1 MARIR
6 TIKPEFWTDEKIV
19 ELSPFSRLLFIGLW
33 NFADDEGRMVFSLGR
48 IKMQIFPGDSLDI
61 SELFGEIR
69 GKLVEIYTIDN
80 IEYLQI
86 TGFSRHQKI
95 DKRMS
100 SKYPAPPIPPDS
112 PRFTPTPPDSPRR
125 NGRDQGMECIKER
138 NGMDQGVTPSLKTDL
153 VNLVNPSE
161 TKNKPIA
168 LVKVIIPPI
177 QIPDWIPVDAWN
189 DFVDSR
195 KKLKKPLT
203 QVAIKLAISS
213 LSKLKSEG
221 SDPKEVLEQSIL
233 NGYSGL
239 FPVKSKQ
246 LIAEKTGGAYVHWWD
261 TEEATHQK
269 ARQEG
274 VEIIDDLGTLRERIN
289 DVIQSKK
296 QRD

>member
-100 SKYPAPPIPPDS
+100 SKYPAPPIPSDS
-112 PRFTPTPPDSPRR
+112 PRFTPTYTDSPRR
-125 NGRDQGMECIKER
+125 NGRDQAM
-138 NGMDQGVTPSLKTDL
+138 
-153 VNLVNPSE
+153 
-161 TKNKPIA
+161 
-168 LVKVIIPPI
+168 
-177 QIPDWIPVDAWN
+177 
-189 DFVDSR
+189 
-195 KKLKKPLT
+195 
-203 QVAIKLAISS
+203 
-213 LSKLKSEG
+213 
-221 SDPKEVLEQSIL
+221 
-233 NGYSGL
+233 
-239 FPVKSKQ
+239 
-246 LIAEKTGGAYVHWWD
+246 
-261 TEEATHQK
+261 
-269 ARQEG
+269 
-274 VEIIDDLGTLRERIN
+274 
-289 DVIQSKK
+289 
-296 QRD
+296 

>member
-100 SKYPAPPIPPDS
+100 SKYPAPPIPSDS
-112 PRFTPTPPDSPRR
+112 PRFPPTPTDSPRR

-195 KKLKKPLT
+195 KKLRKPLT
-203 QVAIKLAISS
+203 QGAIKLAIST
-213 LSKLKSEG
+213 LSKLKLEG
-221 SDPKEVLEQSIL
+221 NDPKEVIEQSIL
-233 NGYSGL
+233 SGYSGL
-239 FPVKSKQ
+239 FPVNKGKQ
-246 LIAEKTGGAYVHWWD
+246 SITDQNRAVG
-261 TEEATHQK
+261 EAFK
-269 ARQEG
+269 LKLRQQ
-274 VEIIDDLGTLRERIN
+274 DQ
-289 DVIQSKK
+289 QS
-296 QRD
+296 QGETYEHE

>member
-100 SKYPAPPIPPDS
+100 SKYPAPPIHSDS
-112 PRFTPTPPDSPRR
+112 PRFTPTHPDSPRR

-138 NGMDQGVTPSLKTDL
+138 NGMDQGVTPSLKTDS
-153 VNLVNPSE
+153 VNLVN
-161 TKNKPIA
+161 PIA
-168 LVKVIIPPI
+168 LVKVIISPI

-203 QVAIKLAISS
+203 QVAIKLAIST
-213 LSKLKSEG
+213 LSKLKAEG
-221 SDPKEVLEQSIL
+221 NDPKEVIEQSIL
-233 NGYSGL
+233 SGYSGL
-239 FPVKSKQ
+239 FPVNKGKQ
-246 LIAEKTGGAYVHWWD
+246 SITDQNRAVG
-261 TEEATHQK
+261 EAFK
-269 ARQEG
+269 LKLRQQ
-274 VEIIDDLGTLRERIN
+274 DQ
-289 DVIQSKK
+289 QS
-296 QRD
+296 QGETYEHE